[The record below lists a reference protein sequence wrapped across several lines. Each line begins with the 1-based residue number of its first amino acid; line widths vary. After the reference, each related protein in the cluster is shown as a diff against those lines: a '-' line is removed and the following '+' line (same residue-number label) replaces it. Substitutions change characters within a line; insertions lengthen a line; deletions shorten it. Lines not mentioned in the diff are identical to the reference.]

1 MSFLL
6 PEIENTDV
14 QTTLNGKASG
24 ELARTITAYT
34 QGREALRQW
43 SLISKIGTDR
53 FRTRRHGRIPFYQ
66 QPLVLRDYPDLDGI
80 GRLSLLQSLGCVPLA
95 LRDED
100 GQRLVSLREARR
112 HYALI

>member
-43 SLISKIGTDR
+43 TLFRQYGRTDSEHQGMAASPFTNSR
-53 FRTRRHGRIPFYQ
+53 WCCATIRIWTASA
-66 QPLVLRDYPDLDGI
+66 G
-80 GRLSLLQSLGCVPLA
+80 
-95 LRDED
+95 
-100 GQRLVSLREARR
+100 
-112 HYALI
+112 